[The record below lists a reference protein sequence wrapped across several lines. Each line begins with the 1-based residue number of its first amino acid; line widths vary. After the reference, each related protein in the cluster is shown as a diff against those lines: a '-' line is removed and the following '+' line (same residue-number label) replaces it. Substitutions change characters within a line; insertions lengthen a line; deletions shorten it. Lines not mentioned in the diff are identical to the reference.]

1 MNTSRIIKIAVIL
14 AGTASALGTV
24 IPAASAQNDPTSGRI
39 QQRQAQARA
48 QYHECAGFALRVY
61 NAALEQAGGNSAKVR
76 AARSHYHG
84 NLGRCR
90 NQYL

>member
-1 MNTSRIIKIAVIL
+1 MNTSRMIKIAIIL
-14 AGTASALGTV
+14 AGTASALGTT
-24 IPAASAQNDPTSGRI
+24 IPSAYAGNDPTSGRI

-76 AARSHYHG
+76 AARNHYQG

-90 NQYL
+90 TRFL

>member
-1 MNTSRIIKIAVIL
+1 MNISRMTKIAAIL
-14 AGTASALGTV
+14 AGAASTLVAIV
-24 IPAASAQNDPTSGRI
+24 PAAYATNDPTSGRI

-76 AARSHYHG
+76 AARSHYQG
-84 NLGRCR
+84 NLSRCR
-90 NQYL
+90 NRYL

>member
-1 MNTSRIIKIAVIL
+1 MNTSRMIKIAVIL
-14 AGTASALGTV
+14 AGTATAITGTTS
-24 IPAASAQNDPTSGRI
+24 IAFAGNDPTSGRI
-39 QQRQAQARA
+39 QQRQAQAQQ

-61 NAALEQAGGNSAKVR
+61 RAALEQAGTNSAKRR
-76 AARSHYHG
+76 AAENHYHG